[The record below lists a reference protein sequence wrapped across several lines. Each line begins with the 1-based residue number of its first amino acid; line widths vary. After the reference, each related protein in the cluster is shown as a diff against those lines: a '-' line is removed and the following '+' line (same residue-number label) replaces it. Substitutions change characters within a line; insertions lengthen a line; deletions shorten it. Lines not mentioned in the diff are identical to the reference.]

1 MKYQAGG
8 LRTLSRLRICDS
20 RLVSRHVYRN
30 GRTEVTLGVDRPL
43 RHLFGLVRRSRVPKP
58 LTTDEFPVT
67 HEGLA
72 RLIQLAAKH
81 GPVPESCREA
91 LTLEVEQFLAGVES
105 HNVVV
110 LHRSDRNARKR
121 LEELRQELRNECIS
135 YGELAE
141 LESRREYIELDDV
154 ELMSALG
161 DCR

>member
-1 MKYQAGG
+1 MSGWGSTDPQPVLVSG
-8 LRTLSRLRICDS
+8 SPS
-20 RLVSRHVYRN
+20 VSRHIYRN

-43 RHLFGLVRRSRVPKP
+43 CHLFGLVRRTGVPKP
-58 LTTDEFPVT
+58 LTIGEFPVT

-91 LTLEVEQFLAGVES
+91 LTLEVEQFLSGVES

-110 LHRSDRNARKR
+110 LHQSDRDTKRR
-121 LEELRQELRNECIS
+121 LEQLRLELRAERIS

-141 LESRREYIELDDV
+141 LESLRPYIAPDDV
-154 ELMSALG
+154 ELLGALG
-161 DCR
+161 DCQ

>member
-1 MKYQAGG
+1 M
-8 LRTLSRLRICDS
+8 
-20 RLVSRHVYRN
+20 SRHIYRD

-58 LTTDEFPVT
+58 LTADEVPVT

-72 RLIQLAAKH
+72 RLFQLAAKH

-91 LTLEVEQFLAGVES
+91 LTLEVEQFLSGVES

-110 LHRSDRNARKR
+110 LHRSDRDAKKR
-121 LEELRQELRNECIS
+121 LEELRHELRAECIS

-141 LESRREYIELDDV
+141 LESLRSYIEPDDV
-154 ELMSALG
+154 ELLSALG
-161 DCR
+161 DCQ